1 MTPIYLDNNSTT
13 PIASEV
19 VAAMTECYAAQY
31 VNPASQHQ
39 RGQQARRRLETARE
53 SIAEILGAEVTSF
66 QSDTVVFTSGGT
78 EANNLAMFGMLPQ
91 NSAPGNIVIS
101 AIEHPSII
109 ATADQLKQRGYEIR
123 TAKVDQQGTVDVTHC
138 LSLIDEQTQLVSI
151 MLGNNETGVLQPV
164 AEIAKVCRERKVLC
178 HTDAAQVVGK
188 LSVHFRELD
197 VDAMTVT
204 PHKLYGPRGIG
215 ALLLR
220 NGVELQPQLHGGFQQ
235 LGARPGTES
244 VELAVGFAAALEL
257 WQRDSESRPTKLRH
271 LRDLF
276 EQVLLEKL
284 PWIVING
291 SQTNR
296 LPHTSN
302 IAFPGVDR
310 QALLIALDMTGVY
323 CSTGSACASGSS
335 ELSPVLLAMQCPEP
349 VIQSSLRFSL
359 GCNNTETEV
368 TLAIDRISNAA
379 NNLRS

>member
-13 PIASEV
+13 PIAPE
-19 VAAMTECYAAQY
+19 VAAVMTECYAAQY

-39 RGQQARRRLETARE
+39 RGQQSRRKLETARE
-53 SIAEILGAEVTSF
+53 TIAEILGAEVTSF

-78 EANNLAMFGMLPQ
+78 EANNLAMFGLISP
-91 NSAPGNIVIS
+91 NNTSGNIVIS
-101 AIEHPSII
+101 SIEHPSII
-109 ATADQLKQRGYEIR
+109 ATADVMKQRGYEIR
-123 TAKVDQQGTVDVTHC
+123 TAKVDQQGTVDVSHC

-151 MLGNNETGVLQPV
+151 MLGNNETGALQPV
-164 AEIAKVCRERKVLC
+164 AEIAKVCRERNVLC

-188 LSVHFRELD
+188 LPVNFRELD
-197 VDAMTVT
+197 VAAMTVT

-215 ALLLR
+215 TLLLR
-220 NGVELQPQLHGGFQQ
+220 HGVELQPQIHGGFQQ

-244 VELAVGFAAALEL
+244 VELAVGFAATLEL
-257 WQRDSESRPTKLRH
+257 WQRESETRPAKLQH

-276 EQVLLEKL
+276 EHKLLEKL
-284 PWIVING
+284 PWIVINS
-291 SQTNR
+291 SQAAR

-310 QALLIALDMTGVY
+310 QALIIALDMAGVY

-335 ELSPVLLAMQCPEP
+335 ELSPVLLAMQCPGPLIE
-349 VIQSSLRFSL
+349 SSLRFSL
-359 GCNNTETEV
+359 GCNNTESEITESV
-368 TLAIDRISNAA
+368 DRISSVA